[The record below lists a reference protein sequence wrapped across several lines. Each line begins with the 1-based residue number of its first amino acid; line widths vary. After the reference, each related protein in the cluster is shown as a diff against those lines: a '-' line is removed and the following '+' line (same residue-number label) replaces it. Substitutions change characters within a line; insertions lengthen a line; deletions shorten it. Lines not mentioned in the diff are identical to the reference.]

1 MTVTKSCSLFF
12 SKKILSLY
20 CSPTENE
27 NWLAN
32 AAHTIDGSAKV
43 SARPAAKKHSTEIFK
58 RFLVQS
64 MPPHLSVQRLV
75 VDLRLNCR
83 QGNSAFVFNQQVP
96 EILLFASEK
105 PLF

>member
-1 MTVTKSCSLFF
+1 MTVTKSCSFFF

-32 AAHTIDGSAKV
+32 AAQTVDGSVKV
-43 SARPAAKKHSTEIFK
+43 TASTTTKTLSAEIFK
-58 RFLVQS
+58 RFLVQP
-64 MPPHLSVQRLV
+64 MPPHLSVERLV

-83 QGNSAFVFNQQVP
+83 QGNSAFIFNQQAP
-96 EILLFASEK
+96 EVLLFASEK